1 MMKYLVTVALA
12 AACAVSARDII
23 EIRQY
28 QCSSIEKAQKL
39 NTLFDSALIPA
50 LNRAGFE
57 KVAVFAAPPELNE
70 GKTNW
75 QKSVFVI
82 ASTTSFEN
90 LARRDELLATDKVF
104 MQDAAA
110 LFTAPM
116 KDPLF
121 DSLESSVLQAFVSCP
136 RVLQVN
142 KNPERILQL
151 RCYNS
156 YTLERNLKKIA
167 MFETGGELKLFHECG
182 VEPVFFGAAV
192 AGGKLPNLTYLVSFE
207 NPAAKEAAWNRFK
220 SCSGWLKLVADPQY
234 RDTANKI
241 INIVLMPSKASQF

>member
-1 MMKYLVTVALA
+1 MVKYLVTVALA

-57 KVAVFAAPPELNE
+57 KVAVLAAPPELND

-136 RVLQVN
+136 RVVQVN
-142 KNPERILQL
+142 KNPERVLQL
-151 RCYNS
+151 RYYNS

-167 MFETGGELKLFHECG
+167 MFEDGGEIQVFRSCG
-182 VEPVFFGAAV
+182 MAPVFFGTAV
-192 AGGKLPNLTYLVSFE
+192 AGGRLPNLTYLLGFE
-207 NPAAKEAAWNRFK
+207 NAAAKEAAWNTFK
-220 SCSGWLKLVADPQY
+220 NHPGWLKLKADPQY

-241 INIVLMPSKASQF
+241 TNIVLVPSKASQF

>member
-1 MMKYLVTVALA
+1 MVKYLAMAAVA

-28 QCSSIEKAQKL
+28 QCSSVEKARTL
-39 NTLFDSALIPA
+39 SALFDVALIPA

-57 KVAVFAAPPELNE
+57 KVAVLAAPPELNE

-82 ASTTSFEN
+82 ASTASFES
-90 LARRDELLATDKVF
+90 LVRRDEALAADKGF
-104 MQDAAA
+104 MEEAAA
-110 LFTAPM
+110 VFAAPM

-121 DSLESSVLQAFVSCP
+121 DGLESSVLYAFASCP
-136 RVLQVN
+136 RVVQVN
-142 KNPERILQL
+142 KNPERVLQL
-151 RCYNS
+151 RYYNS

-167 MFETGGELKLFHECG
+167 MFETGGEIQVFRDCG
-182 VEPVFFGAAV
+182 MLPVFFGAAV
-192 AGGKLPNLTYLVSFE
+192 AGGRLPNLTYLLGFE
-207 NPAAKEAAWNRFK
+207 NAAAKEAAWNKFK
-220 SCSGWLKLVADPQY
+220 NHPEWLKLKADPQY

-241 INIVLMPSKASQF
+241 TNIVLTPSKASQF